1 MVLFSLLCRSSS
13 ATPVEPRPF
22 LSGDRLANGPLPEPL
37 FAVSLR
43 RSSALICITSHI
55 HNHHLQWHRAG
66 SHWYPPFCDF
76 KVEYHISA
84 LSCCR
89 LSTRGVRM
97 RFRESTIHHL
107 YIVINTSCPQARNI
121 RHCLF
126 EHYILLG
133 YSQCDSGKPN
143 CRLLAYLGS
152 LYSLLN
158 MSLIVFSHV

>member
-22 LSGDRLANGPLPEPL
+22 LSADRLANGPLPEPL

-43 RSSALICITSHI
+43 RSSALICITSHM

-76 KVEYHISA
+76 KVEHHLSA

-107 YIVINTSCPQARNI
+107 YIVINTSCPHRI
-121 RHCLF
+121 TPP
-126 EHYILLG
+126 
-133 YSQCDSGKPN
+133 S
-143 CRLLAYLGS
+143 
-152 LYSLLN
+152 N
-158 MSLIVFSHV
+158 MSISMVSLFSLTTQYFTASSCPQFPGSEYPTLPV